1 MKTIVLFTS
10 LLTSGFLGAQIKSS
24 EKQIIVDGK
33 DTITIIKDVLE
44 GDLKRQTII
53 QTADKSFMTIEDQAY
68 GTQKQTIIQ
77 GNDTTIIINNNSG
90 ENVTLK
96 ELEDFKIDDESDST
110 KINLGKMKIVIIEE
124 KGKDKKGQK
133 KIIIDE
139 NVIIDNNGNILNDDI
154 NKYEDKDD
162 KSEEN
167 DYAHWAGFGIM
178 ANGFL
183 NSLGKISSASDA
195 EFLELDYTRSIGV
208 NFYFL
213 EDRFPI
219 FKEYI
224 GLTTGLGI
232 QWNRYMLK
240 NNVDVFSNQDS
251 TFGVANGFI
260 DYRKNVLRA
269 TYLQAPLLLEFNT
282 NKNPEKAWHLSVGVV
297 GGIRIGSSLKTK
309 WEEDDKTRKERVKSN
324 FNFNPFQAY
333 ATAIVG
339 YHNVNLY
346 VNYGLTEIFEKGKGP
361 VFSPVN
367 AGLLFTFHDA
377 RGKRGYHFL

>member
-1 MKTIVLFTS
+1 MKTILLSAVL
-10 LLTSGFLGAQIKSS
+10 LIYGFLGAQIKST
-24 EKQIIVDGK
+24 EKQIIIEGK

-44 GDLKRQTII
+44 GDLKRQTIL
-53 QTADKSFMTIEDQAY
+53 QTADKSFMTIEDQAD
-68 GTQKQTIIQ
+68 GTQKQTIIKD
-77 GNDTTIIINNNSG
+77 GDTTIIITNNSG
-90 ENVTLK
+90 ENATI
-96 ELEDFKIDDESDST
+96 EEFEDFKIDEESDST
-110 KINLGKMKIVIIEE
+110 KINLGKMKIVIIED
-124 KGKDKKGQK
+124 KGKEKKGQK

-139 NVIIDNNGNILNDDI
+139 KVIIDNNGNILNEDV
-154 NKYEDKDD
+154 NKNADKDD
-162 KSEEN
+162 KPEEN
-167 DYAHWAGFGIM
+167 DFAHWAGFGIM

-183 NSLGKISSASDA
+183 NSSGKISSANDA
-195 EFLELDYTRSIGV
+195 EFLELDYARSIGV
-208 NFYFL
+208 NFNLL
-213 EDRFPI
+213 EKRFPI

-251 TFGVANGFI
+251 TFGVTNGFI

-309 WEEDDKTRKERVKSN
+309 WEEDDKSRKERVKSN
-324 FNFNPFQAY
+324 FNFNPFHSY
-333 ATAIVG
+333 ATAIIG

-346 VNYGLTEIFEKGKGP
+346 VNYGLTEIFEKGKG
-361 VFSPVN
+361 VAFSPVN
-367 AGLLFTFHDA
+367 AGVLFNF
-377 RGKRGYHFL
+377 

>member
-1 MKTIVLFTS
+1 MKKIVTLSIFFILGFGIFAQREIRITTIK
-10 LLTSGFLGAQIKSS
+10 G
-24 EKQIIVDGK
+24 E
-33 DTITIIKDVLE
+33 
-44 GDLKRQTII
+44 
-53 QTADKSFMTIEDQAY
+53 
-68 GTQKQTIIQ
+68 
-77 GNDTTIIINNNSG
+77 DTTIINLDEQLGKLDSII
-90 ENVTLK
+90 EFTMLK
-96 ELEDFKIDDESDST
+96 MIDDSTISNINRKFELLIDTVFISKDVTIEPIDTT
-110 KINLGKMKIVIIEE
+110 KIRLGGKKIMIIE
-124 KGKDKKGQK
+124 DKIGSSNGDR

-139 NVIIDNNGNILNDDI
+139 DITQKNGKSKENDD
-154 NKYEDKDD
+154 DKP
-162 KSEEN
+162 EEN

-183 NSLGKISSASDA
+183 NSSGKISTATDA
-195 EFLELDYTRSIGV
+195 EFLELDYARSIGA
-208 NFYFL
+208 NFNLL
-213 EDRFPI
+213 EKRFPI

-367 AGLLFTFHDA
+367 AGVLFNF
-377 RGKRGYHFL
+377 

>member
-1 MKTIVLFTS
+1 MKKIVAISIFLFLVSGLFAQREIRITTIKGEDTTTINLDEQLGKLNSIIEFTMLKMIDDS
-10 LLTSGFLGAQIKSS
+10 TISNINRKFELLI
-24 EKQIIVDGK
+24 
-33 DTITIIKDVLE
+33 DTVFISKDV
-44 GDLKRQTII
+44 
-53 QTADKSFMTIEDQAY
+53 TIEPM
-68 GTQKQTIIQ
+68 
-77 GNDTTIIINNNSG
+77 DTT
-90 ENVTLK
+90 
-96 ELEDFKIDDESDST
+96 KIRLGGK
-110 KINLGKMKIVIIEE
+110 KIMIIE
-124 KGKDKKGQK
+124 DKIGSSNGDR

-139 NVIIDNNGNILNDDI
+139 DITQKNGKSKENDDEEP
-154 NKYEDKDD
+154 K
-162 KSEEN
+162 EN
-167 DYAHWAGFGIM
+167 DHAHWAGFGIM

-183 NSLGKISSASDA
+183 NSSGKISTAADA
-195 EFLELDYTRSIGV
+195 DFLELDYARSIGV
-208 NFYFL
+208 NFNLL
-213 EDRFPI
+213 EKRFPI

-324 FNFNPFQAY
+324 FNLNPFQAY
-333 ATAIVG
+333 GTAIVG

-361 VFSPVN
+361 AFSPVN
-367 AGLLFTFHDA
+367 AGVLFNFHDA

>member
-1 MKTIVLFTS
+1 MKK
-10 LLTSGFLGAQIKSS
+10 LLTLSIFSILGFGIFAQREIRITTIKGEDTTTINLDEQLGKLDS
-24 EKQIIVDGK
+24 IIELTMLKMMDDSTMSNINRK
-33 DTITIIKDVLE
+33 FELLIDTVYISKDV
-44 GDLKRQTII
+44 
-53 QTADKSFMTIEDQAY
+53 TIEPM
-68 GTQKQTIIQ
+68 
-77 GNDTTIIINNNSG
+77 DTT
-90 ENVTLK
+90 
-96 ELEDFKIDDESDST
+96 KIRLGGK
-110 KINLGKMKIVIIEE
+110 KILIIE
-124 KGKDKKGQK
+124 DKIGSSNGNR

-139 NVIIDNNGNILNDDI
+139 DITQKNGKSKENDD
-154 NKYEDKDD
+154 DKA
-162 KSEEN
+162 EEN
-167 DYAHWAGFGIM
+167 DFAHWAGFGIM

-183 NSLGKISSASDA
+183 NSSGKISSATDA
-195 EFLELDYTRSIGV
+195 EFLELDYARSIGA
-208 NFYFL
+208 NFNLL
-213 EDRFPI
+213 EKRFPI

-269 TYLQAPLLLEFNT
+269 TYIQAPLLLEFNT

-309 WEEDDKTRKERVKSN
+309 WSEDDKTRKERVKSN

-361 VFSPVN
+361 AFSPVN
-367 AGLLFTFHDA
+367 AGVLFNF
-377 RGKRGYHFL
+377 

>member
-1 MKTIVLFTS
+1 MKKIVTLSIFFILGFGIFAQREIRITTIK
-10 LLTSGFLGAQIKSS
+10 G
-24 EKQIIVDGK
+24 E
-33 DTITIIKDVLE
+33 
-44 GDLKRQTII
+44 
-53 QTADKSFMTIEDQAY
+53 
-68 GTQKQTIIQ
+68 
-77 GNDTTIIINNNSG
+77 DTTIINLDEQLGKLDSII
-90 ENVTLK
+90 EFTMLK
-96 ELEDFKIDDESDST
+96 MIDDSTMSNINRKFELLIDTVFISKDVTIEPMDTT
-110 KINLGKMKIVIIEE
+110 KIRLGGKKILIIE
-124 KGKDKKGQK
+124 DKIGSSNGDR

-139 NVIIDNNGNILNDDI
+139 DITQKNGKSKENDD
-154 NKYEDKDD
+154 EEP
-162 KSEEN
+162 EEN
-167 DYAHWAGFGIM
+167 DHAHWAGFGIM

-183 NSLGKISSASDA
+183 NSSGKISAAADA
-195 EFLELDYTRSIGV
+195 EFLELDYARSIGV
-208 NFYFL
+208 NFNLL
-213 EDRFPI
+213 EKRFPI

-333 ATAIVG
+333 ATAIIG
-339 YHNVNLY
+339 YHNANLY

-361 VFSPVN
+361 AFSPVN

>member
-1 MKTIVLFTS
+1 MKKLLILSIFSILGFGMSAQREIRITTIKGEDTS
-10 LLTSGFLGAQIKSS
+10 IINLDQQLGKLDSIIELTMLKMMEDSTLSNINRKFELLI
-24 EKQIIVDGK
+24 
-33 DTITIIKDVLE
+33 DTVFISKDV
-44 GDLKRQTII
+44 
-53 QTADKSFMTIEDQAY
+53 TIESM
-68 GTQKQTIIQ
+68 
-77 GNDTTIIINNNSG
+77 DTT
-90 ENVTLK
+90 
-96 ELEDFKIDDESDST
+96 KIR
-110 KINLGKMKIVIIEE
+110 LGGMKILIIE
-124 KGKDKKGQK
+124 DKIGSSNGDR

-139 NVIIDNNGNILNDDI
+139 DITQKNGKSKENDD
-154 NKYEDKDD
+154 NDKP
-162 KSEEN
+162 EEN

-183 NSLGKISSASDA
+183 NSSGKISAASDSK
-195 EFLELDYTRSIGV
+195 FLELDYARSIGA
-208 NFYFL
+208 NFNLL
-213 EDRFPI
+213 EKRFPI

-240 NNVDVFSNQDS
+240 NNVDIFSNQDS

-269 TYLQAPLLLEFNT
+269 TYIQAPLLLEFNT

-333 ATAIVG
+333 ATAIIG

-361 VFSPVN
+361 KFSPVN
-367 AGLLFTFHDA
+367 AGVLFTFHDS

>member
-1 MKTIVLFTS
+1 MKKIVTLSIFFILGFGIFAQREIRITTIK
-10 LLTSGFLGAQIKSS
+10 G
-24 EKQIIVDGK
+24 E
-33 DTITIIKDVLE
+33 
-44 GDLKRQTII
+44 
-53 QTADKSFMTIEDQAY
+53 
-68 GTQKQTIIQ
+68 
-77 GNDTTIIINNNSG
+77 DTTIINLDEQLGKLDSII
-90 ENVTLK
+90 EFTMLK
-96 ELEDFKIDDESDST
+96 MIDDSTISNINRKFELLIDTVFISKDVTIEPMDTT
-110 KINLGKMKIVIIEE
+110 KIRLGGKKIMIIE
-124 KGKDKKGQK
+124 DKIGSSNGDR

-139 NVIIDNNGNILNDDI
+139 DITQKNGKSKENDD
-154 NKYEDKDD
+154 EEP
-162 KSEEN
+162 EEN

-208 NFYFL
+208 NFNLL
-213 EDRFPI
+213 EKRFPI

-297 GGIRIGSSLKTK
+297 GGIRMGSSLKTK
-309 WEEDDKTRKERVKSN
+309 WSEDDKTRKERVKSN

-361 VFSPVN
+361 AFSPLNV
-367 AGLLFTFHDA
+367 GVLFNF
-377 RGKRGYHFL
+377 

>member
-1 MKTIVLFTS
+1 MKRFLLLLAVLIFSFDTFAQREIRITTI
-10 LLTSGFLGAQIKSS
+10 K
-24 EKQIIVDGK
+24 
-33 DTITIIKDVLE
+33 
-44 GDLKRQTII
+44 GD
-53 QTADKSFMTIEDQAY
+53 
-68 GTQKQTIIQ
+68 
-77 GNDTTIIINNNSG
+77 DTTIIKLDDELGKLDSIIELTMIKMMDDSTLDKINKKFELIIDTIIKQDNVTSESWDTTKIRLGGKQILIIEDKLNSG
-90 ENVTLK
+90 
-96 ELEDFKIDDESDST
+96 DSDR
-110 KINLGKMKIVIIEE
+110 
-124 KGKDKKGQK
+124 

-139 NVIIDNNGNILNDDI
+139 DVTNEKETKKN
-154 NKYEDKDD
+154 EDQR
-162 KSEEN
+162 EEN
-167 DYAHWAGFGIM
+167 DYSHWAGLGII
-178 ANGFL
+178 ANGFI
-183 NSLGKISSASDA
+183 NSSGKLSSVGDA
-195 EFLELDYTRSIGV
+195 EFLELDYARSIGV
-208 NFYFL
+208 NFNLL
-213 EDRFPI
+213 EKRFPI

-240 NNVDVFSNQDS
+240 NNFDLFSNQDS

-324 FNFNPFQAY
+324 FNFNSFQAY

-361 VFSPVN
+361 AFSPVN
-367 AGLLFTFHDA
+367 AGVLFNF
-377 RGKRGYHFL
+377 